1 MEPQRVAVAV
11 FMAVTFAFLAFV
23 LIAVDWAAASG
34 RLARNPWVG
43 IRIPSTMRS
52 DRAWV
57 AGHRAALR
65 LMPLHLLTG
74 IALLLAA
81 LCAPTVGT
89 VHFVGIGGAVVFLLV
104 ALFTAVI
111 AGRAAKAVDD
121 QTDG

>member
-1 MEPQRVAVAV
+1 MEPQRMAVAD
-11 FMAVTFAFLAFV
+11 FMAITFAFLTFV

-34 RLARNPWVG
+34 RLRRNQWVG
-43 IRIPSTMRS
+43 IRTPSTMRG
-52 DRAWV
+52 DQAWV

-74 IALLLAA
+74 IALVVAV

-89 VHFVGIGGAVVFLLV
+89 VHLVGIGGAAVFVVV
-104 ALFTAVI
+104 AVVTGII

-121 QTDG
+121 QPDG

>member
-1 MEPQRVAVAV
+1 MEPQRTAVAV

-34 RLARNPWVG
+34 RLRRNQWVG

-52 DRAWV
+52 DQAWV

-65 LMPLHLLTG
+65 LMPLHLFTG
-74 IALLLAA
+74 VALLVAA
-81 LCAPTVGT
+81 LCAPTVGN
-89 VHFVGIGGAVVFLLV
+89 VHFVGLGGAGAFLLV

-121 QTDG
+121 QPDG

>member
-1 MEPQRVAVAV
+1 LGGRG
-11 FMAVTFAFLAFV
+11 
-23 LIAVDWAAASG
+23 G
-34 RLARNPWVG
+34 RLARNQWVG

-74 IALLLAA
+74 IALLVAV

-89 VHFVGIGGAVVFLLV
+89 VHLVGIGGAVVFVMV
-104 ALFTAVI
+104 AVVTAVI

-121 QTDG
+121 RTDG

>member
-1 MEPQRVAVAV
+1 MSMAV

-34 RLARNPWVG
+34 RLRRNQWVG
-43 IRIPSTMRS
+43 IRIPSTMRD

-74 IALLLAA
+74 VALVIAV
-81 LCAPTVGT
+81 LCAPTVGG
-89 VHFVGIGGAVVFLLV
+89 VHLVGIGGAVVFVVV
-104 ALFTAVI
+104 AVVTGI
-111 AGRAAKAVDD
+111 MAGRAAKAVNAKP
-121 QTDG
+121 DG

>member
-1 MEPQRVAVAV
+1 MASHRMSMAV

-34 RLARNPWVG
+34 RLRRNQWVG
-43 IRIPSTMRS
+43 IRTPSTMRG
-52 DRAWV
+52 DQAWV

-74 IALLLAA
+74 IALVVAV

-89 VHFVGIGGAVVFLLV
+89 VHLVGIGGAAVFVVV
-104 ALFTAVI
+104 AAVTGII

-121 QTDG
+121 QPDG